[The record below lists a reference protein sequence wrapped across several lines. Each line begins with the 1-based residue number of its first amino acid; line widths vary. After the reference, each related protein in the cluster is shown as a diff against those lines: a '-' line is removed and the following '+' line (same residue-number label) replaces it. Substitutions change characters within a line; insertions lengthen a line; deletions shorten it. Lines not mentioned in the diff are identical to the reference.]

1 MLSIILVITWVQ
13 LKKIIMSDK
22 KLAGLWMD
30 TEKAIVVKNH
40 DAQNAFKFF
49 LCSPVKAEIQHGN
62 SSENA
67 GNNAERTN
75 RVKFFKEIEH
85 LLTNSQ
91 EVYVTGSGTVQEEFK
106 KYLHD
111 TAQFKDLKITL
122 DTAQQMSEEQVL
134 EKVKEHFNA

>member
-1 MLSIILVITWVQ
+1 
-13 LKKIIMSDK
+13 MSEK
-22 KLAGLWMD
+22 KLAGLWID
-30 TEKAIVVKNH
+30 SEKAVVVKNH

-75 RVKFFKEIEH
+75 KVKFFKEVEH

-91 EVYVTGSGTVQEEFK
+91 EVYITGPGKIQEELK
-106 KYLHD
+106 HYLHD
-111 TAQFKDLKITL
+111 TAQFKNLNITL
-122 DTAQQMSEEQVL
+122 DTAQQMSDEEVL
-134 EKVKEHFNA
+134 EKVKNHFNA

>member
-1 MLSIILVITWVQ
+1 
-13 LKKIIMSDK
+13 MSEK
-22 KLAGLWMD
+22 KLAGLWID
-30 TEKAIVVKNH
+30 SEKAVVVKNH

-75 RVKFFKEIEH
+75 KVKFFKEVEH

-91 EVYVTGSGTVQEEFK
+91 EVYITGPGKIQEELK
-106 KYLHD
+106 HYLHD
-111 TAQFKDLKITL
+111 TAQFKNLDITL
-122 DTAQQMSEEQVL
+122 DTAQQMSDEEVL
-134 EKVKEHFNA
+134 EKVKNHFNA

>member
-1 MLSIILVITWVQ
+1 
-13 LKKIIMSDK
+13 MSEK
-22 KLAGLWMD
+22 KLAGLWID
-30 TEKAIVVKNH
+30 SEKAVVVKNH

-75 RVKFFKEIEH
+75 KVKFFKEVEH

-91 EVYVTGSGTVQEEFK
+91 EVYITGPGKIQEELK
-106 KYLHD
+106 HYLLD
-111 TAQFKDLKITL
+111 TAQFKNLDITL
-122 DTAQQMSEEQVL
+122 DTAQQMSDEEVL
-134 EKVKEHFNA
+134 EKVKNHFNA